1 MPTATASWT
10 AWVDSGTWLPHKEDI
25 IPVISTVNAEV
36 MALALDADVSV
47 YRIGRLVS
55 LEQGLAARV
64 IRLANSASIGALKRI
79 TTVNEAIVR
88 VGTEAVRQTVLA
100 ACVAERIEAV
110 AARSKSRDLYDHAI
124 GTAALARLVGEQSG
138 IAPEESFVAGLLHD
152 IGKLALL
159 TLAEKPEEF
168 GGPAALLGEAQL
180 MIPTHHATVGAKL
193 LAEWGIPEE
202 LREPVLYHHR
212 PYSTK
217 RFAQVTRVVYAANRL
232 SHRYGF
238 GCRADKNAEVLGDP
252 QIYSLGLGE
261 HWLTMLDRRA
271 PQVLTSARRLM
282 G

>member
-10 AWVDSGTWLPHKEDI
+10 AWVESGVWLPQKEAI
-25 IPVISTVNAEV
+25 IPVISTQNADV
-36 MALALDADVSV
+36 MALALDPDVSV

-64 IRLANSASIGALKRI
+64 IRLANSASIGAMKRI

-88 VGTEAVRQTVLA
+88 VGTDAVRQTVLA
-100 ACVAERIEAV
+100 ACVAERMEAV
-110 AARSKSRDLYDHAI
+110 ATRSKSRDLYDHAI
-124 GTAALARLVGEQSG
+124 GTAALAQLVGEQSG
-138 IAPEESFVAGLLHD
+138 ISPDEAFVAGLLHD

-159 TLAEKPEEF
+159 TLAERPEDF
-168 GGPAALLGEAQL
+168 GGPSAMLGEAAL
-180 MIPTHHATVGAKL
+180 MIPAHHATIGAKL

-238 GCRADKNAEVLGDP
+238 GCRPDKKAEVLGDP

>member
-10 AWVDSGTWLPHKEDI
+10 AWVESGAWLAQKEALV
-25 IPVISTVNAEV
+25 PVISTQSAEV
-36 MALALDADVSV
+36 MALALDPDVSV
-47 YRIGRLVS
+47 HRIGRLVS

-64 IRLANSASIGALKRI
+64 IRLANSASIGALKHI
-79 TTVNEAIVR
+79 LTVNEAIVR

-100 ACVAERIEAV
+100 ACVAERMEAV
-110 AARSKSRDLYDHAI
+110 AVGSKSRDLYDHAI
-124 GTAALARLVGEQSG
+124 GTAALAQLVGEQSG
-138 IAPEESFVAGLLHD
+138 IAPEESFVVGLLHD

-159 TLAEKPEEF
+159 TLAEKPEAF
-168 GGPAALLGEAQL
+168 GGPPALFGEAEL
-180 MIPTHHATVGAKL
+180 MIPSHHATVGAKL

-217 RFAQVTRVVYAANRL
+217 RFAQVTRVVYTANRL

-238 GCRADKNAEVLGDP
+238 GCRPDRKAEVLGDP

-261 HWLTMLDRRA
+261 QWLTMLDRRA
-271 PQVLTSARRLM
+271 PQVLASARRLL

>member
-1 MPTATASWT
+1 
-10 AWVDSGTWLPHKEDI
+10 VESGSWLPHKEAI
-25 IPVISTVNAEV
+25 IPVISTQNAEV
-36 MALALDADVSV
+36 MALALDPDVSV

-100 ACVAERIEAV
+100 ACVAERMEAT
-110 AARSKSRDLYDHAI
+110 AARSKNRELYDHAI
-124 GTAALARLVGEQSG
+124 GTAALAQLVGEQAG
-138 IAPEESFVAGLLHD
+138 IAPDEAFVAGLLHD
-152 IGKLALL
+152 IGKLAMLN
-159 TLAEKPEEF
+159 LAERPEDF
-168 GGPAALLGEAQL
+168 GGPPAQFGEAEI
-180 MIPTHHATVGAKL
+180 MMPTHHATVGAKL

-217 RFAQVTRVVYAANRL
+217 RHVHVTRVVYAANRL

-238 GCRADKNAEVLGDP
+238 GCRPAKNAEVLGDP
-252 QIYSLGLGE
+252 QIYSLRLGE
-261 HWLTMLDRRA
+261 HWLKSLDARA
-271 PQVLTSARRLM
+271 PQVLVSARRLM